1 MANEFFELK
10 CPKYLNLTSL
20 QIWKLKNHK
29 MPVIIKI
36 TKDSILKQKDK
47 SNLEFFLRDVR
58 LEYINNIIPIIISCT
73 FLLVNQNE

>member
-1 MANEFFELK
+1 MPQIPQFDVFT
-10 CPKYLNLTSL
+10 NLEVE
-20 QIWKLKNHK
+20 NHK